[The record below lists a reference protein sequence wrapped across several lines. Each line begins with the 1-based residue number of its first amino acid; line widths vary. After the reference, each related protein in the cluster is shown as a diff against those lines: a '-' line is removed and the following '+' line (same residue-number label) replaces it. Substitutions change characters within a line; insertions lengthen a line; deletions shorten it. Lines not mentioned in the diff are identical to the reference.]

1 MEAKLNQEKEVKTV
15 FCDFSADT
23 FALADALVTNVN
35 LYKKTNILEIFL
47 KSKELISIK
56 ELQNFR
62 KYIIKRFNI
71 KDVNFK
77 ISNDV
82 DSDST
87 LNFIEN
93 EWDDIL
99 GFLSQKKPILKAFMK
114 ESCIKPIDNNA
125 ENNEIEVDLVARGK
139 ELLEKQKVNEY
150 ISSFLNDVYCSNYK
164 ICFKL

>member
-62 KYIIKRFNI
+62 KYIIKR
-71 KDVNFK
+71 
-77 ISNDV
+77 
-82 DSDST
+82 
-87 LNFIEN
+87 
-93 EWDDIL
+93 
-99 GFLSQKKPILKAFMK
+99 
-114 ESCIKPIDNNA
+114 
-125 ENNEIEVDLVARGK
+125 
-139 ELLEKQKVNEY
+139 
-150 ISSFLNDVYCSNYK
+150 
-164 ICFKL
+164 